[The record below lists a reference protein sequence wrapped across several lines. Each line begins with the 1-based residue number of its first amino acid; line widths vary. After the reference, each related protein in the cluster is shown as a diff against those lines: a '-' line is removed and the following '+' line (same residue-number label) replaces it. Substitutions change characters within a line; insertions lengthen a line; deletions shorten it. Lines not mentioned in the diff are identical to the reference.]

1 MIFKGKTSSSITQS
15 KLGKLDVLRIKNQH
29 CEASVSLFGGHVL
42 GFKPRKDNRER
53 LWLSDNI
60 ITDKSKPIRGGI
72 PICWPWFANIFP
84 TDQAEFQGNG
94 NSANSD
100 TPLPAHGF
108 VRTQDWRVVSLSE
121 TAASTE
127 LILEPCELG
136 KYGFP
141 SSLKLRLQLS
151 FSDVLEVKLISS
163 LDNQEKVPAMTMALH
178 TYLKINDIANT
189 QLHGV
194 NSDYIDK
201 LNDDNINPAPSPY
214 AFTQETDRIHLTSE
228 NSPLDGVT
236 IATAAIES
244 STVESST
251 IESPYTDQ
259 QADKHT
265 DNGPQTLQ
273 LSQSGHDSLVVW
285 NPWIDKSALM
295 SDMGV
300 DAYKTMLCVE
310 AAVVKP
316 LVIGNNEHVLK
327 QTIK

>member
-15 KLGKLDVLRIKNQH
+15 KLGKLDVLRITNQH

-178 TYLKINDIANT
+178 TYLKINDIVNT

-228 NSPLDGVT
+228 NSPLDSVT
-236 IATAAIES
+236 IASAAIES
-244 STVESST
+244 
-251 IESPYTDQ
+251 
-259 QADKHT
+259 
-265 DNGPQTLQ
+265 PQTLQ
-273 LSQSGHDSLVVW
+273 LRQSGHDSLVVW

>member
-15 KLGKLDVLRIKNQH
+15 KLGKLDVLRITNQH

-178 TYLKINDIANT
+178 TYLKINDIVNT

-228 NSPLDGVT
+228 NSPLDSIT
-236 IATAAIES
+236 IASEAIES
-244 STVESST
+244 
-251 IESPYTDQ
+251 
-259 QADKHT
+259 
-265 DNGPQTLQ
+265 PQTLQ
-273 LSQSGHDSLVVW
+273 LRQSGHDSLVVW

>member
-1 MIFKGKTSSSITQS
+1 
-15 KLGKLDVLRIKNQH
+15 
-29 CEASVSLFGGHVL
+29 VSLFGGHVL

-94 NSANSD
+94 NSANIN

-178 TYLKINDIANT
+178 TYLKINDIVNT

-228 NSPLDGVT
+228 NSPLDSVT
-236 IATAAIES
+236 IASAAIES
-244 STVESST
+244 
-251 IESPYTDQ
+251 
-259 QADKHT
+259 
-265 DNGPQTLQ
+265 PQTLQ
-273 LSQSGHDSLVVW
+273 LRQSGHDSLVVW
-285 NPWIDKSALM
+285 NPWEEKSALM
-295 SDMGV
+295 PDMGV

-316 LVIGNNEHVLK
+316 LVIDNNEHVLK